1 MRLARNFM
9 GVRGC
14 GIPPFAREILAPTMT
29 IFRNLGGRTAN
40 SIKGRSF
47 TLQGKSVARLST
59 KIKNVSTTIRFNRTL
74 E

>member
-14 GIPPFAREILAPTMT
+14 GIPPFAREILAPTIT
-29 IFRNLGGRTAN
+29 ILRKRGRRTATTTQ
-40 SIKGRSF
+40 RLSF
-47 TLQGKSVARLST
+47 SLQGKSVARLST

>member
-29 IFRNLGGRTAN
+29 ILRKRGRRTAN
-40 SIKGRSF
+40 NTKRLPFS
-47 TLQGKSVARLST
+47 LQGKSVARLST